1 MMAFLFHCF
10 FLKRLPSSCYA
21 DINCS
26 DQQLFFGLSIVLYQE
41 EKDLHDNV
49 CMPCFAL
56 NSRIP
61 PVIMLQSDKDLM
73 NPGEPHEY
81 SVILY

>member
-10 FLKRLPSSCYA
+10 FHKRLPSS
-21 DINCS
+21 CS

-41 EKDLHDNV
+41 EKDLQDNV

-56 NSRIP
+56 NSKIP
-61 PVIMLQSDKDLM
+61 PIIMLQSDKDLM
-73 NPGEPHEY
+73 NPVEPHENY
-81 SVILY
+81 VILY